1 MSRTKK
7 LRNAFLILVP
17 ILLFVIVLAFIDKPM
32 RYRLYPWDRITG
44 RIYVEKNDQVYEIM
58 PDNITAQFGTKAT
71 KVHANTEN
79 GSTSISVHAGA
90 YGEYCISIEID
101 GIPHPLEIVCYQYN
115 WWDICDFELSIYIDS
130 RAETITIDCLR
141 TSLNN
146 EGEKVQIRHSSTLNL
161 YDDVLWFRV

>member
-1 MSRTKK
+1 MSCTKK
-7 LRNAFLILVP
+7 HRKTLLILVS
-17 ILLFVIVLAFIDKPM
+17 ILFVAIVLAFIDKPM
-32 RYRLYPWDRITG
+32 RYRLYSKERITG
-44 RIYVEKNDQVYEIM
+44 RINVEINNQVYEIM

-71 KVHANTEN
+71 KVHAYTEN
-79 GSTSISVHAGA
+79 GSTNISVHAGA

-115 WWDICDFELSIYIDS
+115 WWDICDFELSIYIDN
-130 RAETITIDCLR
+130 RTETIAIDCLR

-146 EGEKVQIRHSSTLNL
+146 EGEKVQIRHSSTLKL